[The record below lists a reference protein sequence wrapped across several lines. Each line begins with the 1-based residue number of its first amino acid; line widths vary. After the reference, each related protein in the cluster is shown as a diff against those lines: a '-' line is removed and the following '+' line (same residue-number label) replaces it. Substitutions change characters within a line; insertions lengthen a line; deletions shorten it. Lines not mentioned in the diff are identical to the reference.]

1 MTDINKLHMHT
12 DGSEI
17 ALSFGMEK
25 VHDVEKRVVEGFATL
40 DNIDLTDDI
49 VDADAS
55 ARAFS
60 KFRGNVRLMHDKQ
73 RPVGKVVSFE
83 PSTYY
88 DHESQKTYN
97 GIKVAVMISKGAQDV
112 WEMCMD
118 GTLSGFSI
126 GGATIKSSKVFRKDL
141 GKDVN
146 LIEEYMLTEL
156 SLVDSPMN
164 PLTNIVSIHKAID
177 ADADLEKGYEVSN
190 LFWCAGDQIS
200 RKSHEPKIC
209 CPLCKDNMANMGSIN
224 ENDDL
229 GETLNKVLADLET
242 DKKGGHLPVAD
253 TSITKNNEVAAVDE
267 TAGTLVEKVIT
278 TSSIGNVDEYAK
290 DKVAV
295 NTDPA
300 PGEAD
305 ANKKAQDSINGV
317 PVAQAQVPITT
328 KDDAEKSVD
337 SLLSELHSM
346 ISKNS
351 DKLAASFADKLE
363 KSLAEIN
370 DKFESLVSQQTTLST
385 KFDEQSN
392 ALTETTKRLDVVS
405 EGTAMKKSLDA
416 ENEVSLP
423 TKPKS
428 PFEGLFSGKYQS
440 DE

>member
-25 VHDVEKRVVEGFATL
+25 VQDAAKRVVEGFATL

-88 DHESQKTYN
+88 DHESQKEYR

-118 GTLSGFSI
+118 GTLNGFSI
-126 GGATIKSSKVFRKDL
+126 GGATIKSSKVFRKDI
-141 GKDVN
+141 GKEVN

-164 PLTNIVSIHKAID
+164 PLTNIISIHKAID
-177 ADADLEKGYEVSN
+177 ADAEKGFEISN
-190 LFWCAGDQIS
+190 LFWCANDQIS
-200 RKSHEPKIC
+200 RKSHESKIC
-209 CPLCKDNMANMGSIN
+209 CPLCKSNMANMGCIN

-229 GETLNKVLADLET
+229 GETLNKVLSGLEIEQ
-242 DKKGGHLPVAD
+242 KGGHLPVAD
-253 TSITKNNEVAAVDE
+253 NSITKINEVAAVDE
-267 TAGTLVEKVIT
+267 TAGTPVEKVV
-278 TSSIGNVDEYAK
+278 SVDAAGNINEYAK
-290 DKVAV
+290 DHVTVARDPQPDAV
-295 NTDPA
+295 NA
-300 PGEAD
+300 A
-305 ANKKAQDSINGV
+305 KKAEDSINGAL
-317 PVAQAQVPITT
+317 VANAQVPITT
-328 KDDAEKSVD
+328 KDDAEKGLD
-337 SLLSELHSM
+337 SFLSELHSM
-346 ISKNS
+346 ISKSS
-351 DKLAASFADKLE
+351 DTTLTSVNAALE
-363 KSLAEIN
+363 KAFAGIN
-370 DKFESLVSQQTTLST
+370 EKFESLVAQQTELAAKVDAQSTTLG
-385 KFDEQSN
+385 
-392 ALTETTKRLDVVS
+392 ETTKRLDVVS
-405 EGTAMKKSLDA
+405 ENTAMKKSLDA
-416 ENEVSLP
+416 ENEVPTP
-423 TKPKS
+423 TKPKTV
-428 PFEGLFSGKYQS
+428 FEGLFSGNGKYTS